1 MEITCALSSMKTI
14 AKRGQVR
21 VDSTNRRR
29 PQMWS
34 WIIIAVL
41 YLIGAGFFYLLGG
54 LGSASDALQQWGRTT
69 GSSRSRHSPMS

>member
-1 MEITCALSSMKTI
+1 
-14 AKRGQVR
+14 
-21 VDSTNRRR
+21 
-29 PQMWS
+29 MWS

-69 GSSRSRHSPMS
+69 GSSRGRHSPMS